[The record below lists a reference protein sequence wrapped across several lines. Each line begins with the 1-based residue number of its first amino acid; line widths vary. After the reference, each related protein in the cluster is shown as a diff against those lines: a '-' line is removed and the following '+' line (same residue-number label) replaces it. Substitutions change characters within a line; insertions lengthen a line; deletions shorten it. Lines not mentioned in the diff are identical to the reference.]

1 MIGTTND
8 QGHIRQ
14 KIPMKT
20 NQPLL
25 PALSFHSLEGRM
37 MTAILMGLLL
47 FRQPDALGQTW
58 SPQNTTGIS
67 YGWQSLAYGN
77 SRYVAV
83 GRPVAGQA
91 DRVMTSPNGITW
103 TATEHSQGP
112 VNLNDVVFA
121 NNLFVAVASHNP
133 AGDNGVRV
141 MTSADGISWT
151 ARTAPNADWQSVA
164 YGNGLFVAV
173 ATVTNGGGATKVMTS
188 ANGIN
193 WTARNPSSATNPWR
207 GVAFG
212 NGIFVAVSGASP
224 TGDPTIMTSMDGITW
239 TGRSTP
245 GNTTARSVTYGN
257 GWFVA
262 VSESGTIM
270 TSPDGMTWTIR
281 NSPADNAWQDVAY
294 GNGRFVAVASSGKG
308 NRAMSS
314 VDGTNWLTEN
324 TPADND
330 WKGIAFSGNIFV
342 AVSETGTIN
351 QVMRRS
357 ESSNMLPVSIVEFG
371 GEVVSSN
378 VRLKWKTAWEQNS
391 RYYEVERSFDGTI
404 YTRVGTVQAA
414 GNSERLLSYEFLDK
428 NPPEANLYYR
438 LRLTDMNARVSY
450 SNDIRIRTGS
460 VSEII
465 FGPNPTGGQA
475 SVVLPSSW
483 TGRYECRVISMSG
496 IVMHQ
501 TNGLRAG
508 SHRIDLSNY
517 SPGLYRLMIWD
528 NGECLYQQWIMRR

>member
-1 MIGTTND
+1 MLRIIPLISSLL
-8 QGHIRQ
+8 IRSFLHVR
-14 KIPMKT
+14 IRIVSIAVLI
-20 NQPLL
+20 LL
-25 PALSFHSLEGRM
+25 QTVVMA
-37 MTAILMGLLL
+37 
-47 FRQPDALGQTW
+47 QTW
-58 SPQNTTGIS
+58 STQNTSGMN
-67 YGWQSLAYGN
+67 YAWQSLAYG
-77 SRYVAV
+77 SSKFVAV
-83 GRPVAGQA
+83 GRPVPGQP

-103 TATEHSQGP
+103 TGVEHNLGP
-112 VNLNDVVFA
+112 VNFNDIVYA
-121 NNLFVAVASHNP
+121 NNMFVAVASYNQ

-141 MTSADGISWT
+141 MTSPDGISWT

-164 YGNGLFVAV
+164 YGNGVFVAV

-193 WTARNPSSATNPWR
+193 WTARSPSSASNIWR
-207 GVAFG
+207 GIAFG
-212 NGIFVAVSGASP
+212 NGLFVAVSTSSP
-224 TGDPTIMTSMDGITW
+224 TGDPAIMTSMDGITW
-239 TGRSTP
+239 TGRTTP

-270 TSPDGMTWTIR
+270 TSADGMTWTIR

-342 AVSETGTIN
+342 AVSETGTVN

-357 ESSNMLPVSIVEFG
+357 ESSNMLPVSIVDFS

-378 VRLKWKTAWEQNS
+378 VRLKWKTSWEQNS
-391 RYYEVERSFDGTI
+391 RYYEVERSYDGSV
-404 YTRVGTVQAA
+404 YTKVGTVSAA
-414 GNSERLLSYEFLDK
+414 GNSDRLLTYEFLDMD
-428 NPPEANLYYR
+428 PPEANLYYR
-438 LRLTDMNARVSY
+438 LRLTDINARVSY
-450 SNDIRIRTGS
+450 SNNIRIRTGS

-501 TNGLRAG
+501 TKGLRAG
-508 SHRIDLSNY
+508 SHRIDLSTY
-517 SPGLYRLMIWD
+517 SPGLYRLMILD
-528 NGECLYQQWIMRR
+528 NGECLYQQWIMRQ